1 MLIKN
6 AKRWAPAGGKGYAMA
21 LLAFAM
27 AFSLRYA
34 LHNFLDPLLPYLTF
48 FIAVMIIQYQ
58 YGLGPALLVVVIS
71 IPTGMYFFIPPYNT
85 LSFAGTEVSDLLEIM
100 NNAATSGLGI
110 MLVESLQRSRY
121 EARLL
126 AEVARTRYEVLL
138 RSESERQ
145 SAVASARLTREHF
158 RTFTSTVGEVLYM
171 RRVGGGFE
179 YVSDVLAE
187 ISGILAVDLM
197 GGVWLS
203 VMHPEDAATIQ
214 EQILQLQ
221 ADRQPALSE
230 FRWRTASGEYVVF
243 EGKLSVM
250 EDDRG
255 LVLRWTGSMQAA
267 SS

>member
-21 LLAFAM
+21 LLAFAI

-85 LSFAGTEVSDLLEIM
+85 LSFAGTEVSDLL
-100 NNAATSGLGI
+100 
-110 MLVESLQRSRY
+110 
-121 EARLL
+121 
-126 AEVARTRYEVLL
+126 
-138 RSESERQ
+138 ESERQ

-230 FRWRTASGEYVVF
+230 FRWRTASGEYVIF